1 MSIQTVNILKEFR
14 EQLQETIKKDN
25 INIKEVHKE
34 FHTKFKKQLR
44 NDIFKKCLNLKDDD
58 EIIIKTGF
66 K

>member
-1 MSIQTVNILKEFR
+1 MSSQTINILKEFR

-25 INIKEVHKE
+25 INIKEVDKE
-34 FHTKFKKQLR
+34 FHTKLKKQFR

-58 EIIIKTGF
+58 EIIIRTGF